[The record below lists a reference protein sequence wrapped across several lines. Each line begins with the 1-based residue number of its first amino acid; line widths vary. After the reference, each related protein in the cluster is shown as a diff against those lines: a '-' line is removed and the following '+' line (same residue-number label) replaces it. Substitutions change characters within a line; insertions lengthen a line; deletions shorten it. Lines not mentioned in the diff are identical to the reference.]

1 MTSLKQR
8 SASRT
13 AGAISDAWERRTILV
28 RHEMTAASAAA
39 DAKTARLKV
48 LRLEKERQDAE
59 TAAQAPQPV
68 KPAGKRTRAKRV
80 TVE

>member
-8 SASRT
+8 GASRT

-28 RHEMTAASAAA
+28 RHEMAVASAAA

-59 TAAQAPQPV
+59 AAAQAPQPA
-68 KPAGKRTRAKRV
+68 KPAAKRTRAKRV